1 MTDMFL
7 AMRAQHRRETMR
19 AQWRIEMA
27 ASRQLLQTSS
37 ILTEDQKMVTSE
49 NQKKVYIAYRAFFK
63 GEDARIRERMAIPD
77 IVAQHLQSGQIV
89 VEGLSLMQVADILRE
104 LLQRNIFESEVEA
117 RLAFPDLFA
126 TTLAQQS
133 FLEGDAAKSEGK
145 ELNKIALLDNNQDK
159 DHTDE
164 SDDRVLLILPTGE
177 PGLLNSASHMM
188 VLIRTLATS
197 QSQTDVV
204 PVPSLYPLY
213 IPYKAQYQILSRTQ
227 RLLEECC
234 YAFTRQWLPDLLEQR
249 QWDCP
254 EAIELNT
261 WTIVVVKRLKKLPSH
276 CFGHLGSKPSIPLAK
291 VLMSIHDLRHAAVH
305 RIRTSAKGISEMI
318 RSATRFARALGGSV
332 WEKQLE
338 ELQRELDGKIRA
350 MELNKNFLET
360 KHERQLQDIARQR
373 KELDEKEK
381 NSLTTMQKEDKD
393 YCSSI
398 GHLLSRSAKRIL
410 AGATD
415 DGLHLAEAE
424 QDLALETAAEMELP
438 LTVGHKLPQQA
449 GLDCCT
455 KAKADAFGD
464 SSPDQHESRSN
475 SKVLEDA
482 DLGSS
487 TSSDTTG
494 NPPRGFE
501 PTELETLDVI
511 EEKNTVPQDAESASL
526 VIDSSVRDLGN
537 RLSQETYA
545 ALSEAVDSKI
555 GTYGF
560 HSKCRKL
567 SDKRM
572 KKIHDFV
579 RKRTKLNI
587 SAYQVRTCFYQS

>member
-1 MTDMFL
+1 MFST
-7 AMRAQHRRETMR
+7 MRKQHRRETMR
-19 AQWRIEMA
+19 AQCIIEMA

-37 ILTEDQKMVTSE
+37 ILTEDQKKVTSE

-77 IVAQHLQSGQIV
+77 IVAQHLKSGQIV

-117 RLAFPDLFA
+117 RLTFPDLFA
-126 TTLAQQS
+126 TTLAQDVQHS

-145 ELNKIALLDNNQDK
+145 ELNEIALLDDNHDK

-197 QSQTDVV
+197 QSQTHVV

-234 YAFTRQWLPDLLEQR
+234 YAFTEQWLPDLLEQR

-276 CFGHLGSKPSIPLAK
+276 CFGHLGSKPSIPVAK

-338 ELQRELDGKIRA
+338 ELQRELDGKIWA

-360 KHERQLQDIARQR
+360 KHETELQDIARQR

-381 NSLTTMQKEDKD
+381 NSLTTMLKEDKD

-415 DGLHLAEAE
+415 DGLNLAEAE

-438 LTVGHKLPQQA
+438 LTVDHKLPQQA

-555 GTYGF
+555 GTYDF